1 MTLPE
6 LREQKGRLANE
17 ADQILKAAAE
27 DGRHDLREDEDKK
40 FDSIHADIE
49 KLTKQIQ
56 RMEKQQATMES
67 LETSTGRRS
76 DANQPE
82 HRSGGTERTG
92 RLGRATQYEHNEA
105 LRAWSLAACADV
117 QPTPEQRAVA
127 QKCGINIDSKRLN
140 FQLSPVAMRMQD
152 DGRQPDVESWNKRM
166 TEERA
171 AMGTTSGAVG
181 LYTVPDE
188 MMRGLETAML
198 AFGGMRQVATV
209 IRTSSGADLP
219 IPTSDDTSNKGAIL
233 AENTAVSEVDITFEQ
248 LVLQAYKYS
257 SKLVLVS
264 AELLQDSS
272 INVGAM
278 IGEKLGERIG
288 RITND
293 HFTTGTGSSQ
303 PNGIVTAGTSSSV
316 TLTGTATI
324 SYDNIVDL
332 IHSVDPSYRVN
343 GKFMFHDG
351 MLKII
356 KKIKVLQYSGDTVG
370 MPLWTPGLIASQP
383 DTILGY
389 TYLINQ
395 SMTTPATAVKSILFG
410 DLSKYIIRDTRDVT
424 LLRLDERYAEYH
436 QVGFLAFSRHDGDL
450 LDAGT
455 HPVKYATQA

>member
-1 MTLPE
+1 MTIQE
-6 LREQKGRLANE
+6 LYEKKGRLAEE
-17 ADQILKAAAE
+17 AKALLTA
-27 DGRHDLREDEDKK
+27 DMRSDDEAK
-40 FDSIHADIE
+40 FDAIHADID
-49 KLTKQIQ
+49 KISAQIARMLKQD
-56 RMEKQQATMES
+56 AV
-67 LETSTGRRS
+67 ETAIAEPQGRRS
-76 DANQPE
+76 EASQPGRE
-82 HRSGGTERTG
+82 SRGGGHRGKASQE
-92 RLGRATQYEHNEA
+92 EHNEA
-105 LRAWSLAACADV
+105 LRAWSLAASADSE
-117 QPTPEQRAVA
+117 PTAEQRAVA
-127 QKCGINIDSKRLN
+127 SRCGINIDSKRLT
-140 FQLSPVAMRMQD
+140 FKLAPQAMRMQAD
-152 DGRQPDVESWNKRM
+152 MRTPDVEGWQK
-166 TEERA
+166 RA

-188 MMRGLETAML
+188 MMGALETAML
-198 AFGGMRQVATV
+198 AFGGMRQVASV
-209 IRTSSGADLP
+209 IRTDRGADLP
-219 IPTSDDTSNKGAIL
+219 IPTSDDTSNKGVIL
-233 AENTAVSEVDITFEQ
+233 AENTQVAEVDITFGQ

-264 AELLQDSS
+264 QELLQDSS
-272 INVGAM
+272 INVGAL

-316 TLTGTATI
+316 TLSGTATI

-370 MPLWTPGLIASQP
+370 APLWTPGLVASQP

-395 SMTTPATAVKSILFG
+395 SMTTPATSVKSILFG
-410 DLSKYIIRDTRDVT
+410 DFSKYIIRDTRDIT
-424 LLRLDERYAEYH
+424 LVRLDERYADYH